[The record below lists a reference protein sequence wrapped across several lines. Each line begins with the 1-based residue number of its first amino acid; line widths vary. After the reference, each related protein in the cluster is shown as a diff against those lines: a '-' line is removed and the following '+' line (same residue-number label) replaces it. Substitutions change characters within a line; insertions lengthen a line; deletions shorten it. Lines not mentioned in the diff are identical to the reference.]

1 MRAITPA
8 AKFSTTTSLFFTKRC
23 TISAPA
29 AERMA
34 SRKPRFPWL
43 YSLEEPAPFGPGR
56 VSANGGIE
64 RVTQGRFALSSRMT
78 SAPRC
83 ASWSV
88 ENGPAQAHEKSITL
102 TPSRGG
108 LAIGSLL
115 GSRLAC
121 EQLSVVLSEAR
132 RRPADGVG
140 AHPRAERHGRDPVG
154 ARDRMSHVGEEAS
167 ALQVL
172 VRVNLSHAIHRGE
185 G

>member
-1 MRAITPA
+1 
-8 AKFSTTTSLFFTKRC
+8 
-23 TISAPA
+23 
-29 AERMA
+29 
-34 SRKPRFPWL
+34 
-43 YSLEEPAPFGPGR
+43 
-56 VSANGGIE
+56 
-64 RVTQGRFALSSRMT
+64 SSRMT

-167 ALQVL
+167 ALQML
-172 VRVNLSHAIHRGE
+172 VRENLSHAIHRGKGDAPLLPLAE
-185 G
+185 DVLHLPGSGPLAHQRVERVHVCASGEPILENLLLR